1 MSSKTTYLATLATL
15 AGVLAK
21 HQGVTHSAISMRIF
35 GKGDFFQ
42 KFFAGKRKSLSVDTW
57 FKAMLWF
64 HENWPID
71 LEWPS
76 DITRPS
82 ASSEDAA

>member
-1 MSSKTTYLATLATL
+1 MSSKITYLVTLAESL
-15 AGVLAK
+15 AA
-21 HQGVTHSAISMRIF
+21 HQNVTHSAISMRIF

-42 KFFAGKRKSLSVDTW
+42 KFFAGKRKSLNVDTW

-64 HENWPID
+64 SDNWPVD

-76 DITRPS
+76 DIPRPKDHT
-82 ASSEDAA
+82 EDAA